1 MDSTGRKFK
10 TSSLRLG
17 RATEH
22 LAAFQAE
29 WDRLAKNR
37 WKSVVRYDKDS
48 GWYTASLAPADDSV
62 LVTIRNT
69 PLPLIVGEF
78 AYQLRAALDGLM
90 WDAITVMQNGVEPP
104 ANAKDIYF
112 PILSIKNAKFDDCGF
127 NRFSFPDKLK
137 AWLKAIQLNSTQ
149 KPLDYP
155 EGLIEALEDINNLSR
170 MDTHRRLRLI
180 ASMPTQLFAEFE
192 TVPAEGF
199 TILGKEGLPCNI
211 LGDEYDLLRFKVE
224 SVTGK
229 QPEKIR
235 IITGTKFEVFFE
247 DIPPVKDAPS
257 GTRLGHLCDAVGYV
271 IGLFESEFA

>member
-1 MDSTGRKFK
+1 MRKFK
-10 TSSLRLG
+10 ASSLRLV

-29 WDRLAKNR
+29 WNRLAKNR
-37 WKSVVRYDKDS
+37 WDSIVRYDKDS
-48 GWYTASLAPADDSV
+48 GWYIASLTPEDSV
-62 LVTIRNT
+62 LDSIRNT

-78 AYQLRAALDGLM
+78 AYQLRASLDGLM
-90 WDAITVMQNGVEPP
+90 WDAITVMQNGAEPP
-104 ANAKDIYF
+104 VDAKDVYF
-112 PILSIKNAKFDDCGF
+112 PILSIKNAKFDECGF
-127 NRFSFPDKLK
+127 NRFPFPNKLK

-170 MDTHRRLRLI
+170 IDRHRRLRII
-180 ASMPTQLFAEFE
+180 ASMPTELYAEFE
-192 TVPAEGF
+192 TVPKDGF
-199 TILGKEGLPCNI
+199 TIVGQEGLPCNI

-224 SVTGK
+224 SVTGN

-235 IITGTKFEVFFE
+235 IITCSKFEVFFE

-257 GTRLGHLCDAVGYV
+257 GTRLGQLCDAVGYV
-271 IGLFESEFA
+271 IDRFESEFA